1 MSKPKLLAELLGG
14 TYAERMARAAE
25 QGYVTDFLHGS
36 PTLRESGAIDIN
48 YPNRTDAG
56 YLGKAFYGTGP
67 DNRFIAKAYAGNTGT
82 VLDLKTNANRFKDFT
97 YDENYRANIE
107 EFGRSIGVETPMTS
121 EDWPTIFAAK
131 MQEAGYDGARGLADD
146 GSVVELAI
154 YDPSKV
160 RSINAD
166 FNPAN
171 ASSSDLLAGIQ
182 SAAPIGAGAL
192 LAGAALAPEDAEA
205 GVITKGG
212 KRLIEAWHGSPH
224 LFDKFDIS
232 NIGTGEGAQAYGHG
246 LYFADAKE
254 TAKEY
259 RDALANKNLFQ
270 ANTENGYAAARAA
283 GLDAGFADDAVR
295 YIQLGVKDFDEFR
308 RTQKEV
314 WGKDIPES
322 ARLVFDTILKSAN
335 DGFLYR
341 THIDVDPDTLLDW
354 DRPLSEQSE
363 AVKEM
368 LRRSSVAPDESVWPH
383 WTGQQLYESEVRAAT
398 DLDGLSKGS
407 ARGNLSEHFRQ
418 TGIPGIR
425 YRDQMSRGDTAE
437 PTFNYVMFDDKPI
450 SIVERGNA
458 SPEALAATAAA
469 ATAAAALN
477 NFQSRRASKRDY
489 WRQMRAEV
497 FGFMN
502 DIANGAFAALDK
514 PLQGYMGLAG
524 VAGTLAAGGTLPQAL
539 QQGARIASQPSEAT
553 AYQYGGAMTD
563 ALAPYSPQGAAIAG
577 ALTNAGIQLTSPF

>member
-1 MSKPKLLAELLGG
+1 MSKVG
-14 TYAERMARAAE
+14 
-25 QGYVTDFLHGS
+25 Q
-36 PTLRESGAIDIN
+36 
-48 YPNRTDAG
+48 
-56 YLGKAFYGTGP
+56 
-67 DNRFIAKAYAGNTGT
+67 
-82 VLDLKTNANRFKDFT
+82 
-97 YDENYRANIE
+97 
-107 EFGRSIGVETPMTS
+107 
-121 EDWPTIFAAK
+121 
-131 MQEAGYDGARGLADD
+131 
-146 GSVVELAI
+146 
-154 YDPSKV
+154 
-160 RSINAD
+160 
-166 FNPAN
+166 
-171 ASSSDLLAGIQ
+171 LLAGT
-182 SAAPIGAGAL
+182 AAL
-192 LAGAALAPEDAEA
+192 GAALAPEDAEA
-205 GVITKGG
+205 GVITRGG
-212 KRLIEAWHGSPH
+212 RRLIDSWHGSPH
-224 LFDKFDIS
+224 AFPAERLVRMPDGSQQYVVGGVDALPDVPHGAEVIEDFPLGRFRMDK
-232 NIGTGEGAQAYGHG
+232 IGTGEGAQAYGHG
-246 LYFADAKE
+246 LYSADAKE

-283 GLDAGFADDAVR
+283 GLDAGFADDAVK

-308 RTQKEV
+308 RTQKKV

-354 DRPLSEQSE
+354 DRPLSEQSPRFRDAILALPEVQSRIAAAE
-363 AVKEM
+363 AQRVRLNELHPGRIGKIPRADIPIDASRINGDKLIAV
-368 LRRSSVAPDESVWPH
+368 LRQS
-383 WTGQQLYESEVRAAT
+383 
-398 DLDGLSKGS
+398 GLSEKEVS
-407 ARGNLSEHFRQ
+407 QKLLDM
-418 TGIPGIR
+418 GIPGIR